1 MFTQLCIKRSMP
13 LIFTLCA
20 LVACDTDE
28 FEPRDA
34 EEAVD
39 AEEDAVRPAE
49 LVAGDEVAEQADD
62 ADVDAPGDV
71 EMDIPTEDRSNCASK
86 CAGYA
91 FCFWEQ
97 PSCTG
102 TRIAFAGGTE
112 FDFQIRR
119 RLHVLLQADRHRED
133 GAPPRHPVP
142 SRWVRAA
149 SMSLALPY
157 YRAQWGKNCPWLR
170 AARRSRRRA

>member
-1 MFTQLCIKRSMP
+1 MFTQLCIKRSIP

-112 FDFQIRR
+112 FDFKYGAGFMSFYKRTGTVR
-119 RLHVLLQADRHRED
+119 MALHRGTQCL
-133 GAPPRHPVP
+133 PVG
-142 SRWVRAA
+142 SGEA

-157 YRAQWGKNCPWLR
+157 YRAQWGKNCP
-170 AARRSRRRA
+170 